1 MRTLVTRGF
10 KGSATKSQWVYSSLE
25 FHLNSVNIKFQT
37 EMNKRGGIIDY
48 NNDSNVTFRF
58 ACITNAYRENR
69 EDFWCKEQLF
79 IYILNQA
86 AMFDIQVMA
95 AFQEIILS
103 SNFN

>member
-1 MRTLVTRGF
+1 MAGISDYIMLKRD
-10 KGSATKSQWVYSSLE
+10 
-25 FHLNSVNIKFQT
+25 FQICMYT
-37 EMNKRGGIIDY
+37 
-48 NNDSNVTFRF
+48 
-58 ACITNAYRENR
+58 ANAYLENC

-79 IYILNQA
+79 IYNLNQA